1 MNCERC
7 QTRRLVAK
15 SLFNSNQLCE
25 HVRTSIEFIMN
36 LRPILAYDFFRYI
49 LKYHKNLANLNAN
62 VNIFFRFFIHSVVE
76 MQINRSTAKTKS
88 LLFWSAFFIRNV
100 NKFSR
105 SVDIMNCKY
114 LLPMRCRSRFESML
128 QLRDFKMTVQRKK
141 MCLISDRN
149 GIQIGVKKGNRLF
162 FGLFRSFRRR
172 WKIFQI
178 Q

>member
-7 QTRRLVAK
+7 KTRRLIAK

-62 VNIFFRFFIHSVVE
+62 VNSFFDFPSIRLL
-76 MQINRSTAKTKS
+76 KCKS
-88 LLFWSAFFIRNV
+88 IDQQRKQNSYCFEALFFIRNV
-100 NKFSR
+100 NKFPR

-114 LLPMRCRSRFESML
+114 LLPMRCRSRYIWINVTTSRFQNDCPE
-128 QLRDFKMTVQRKK
+128 KK

-149 GIQIGVKKGNRLF
+149 DIRIGVNK
-162 FGLFRSFRRR
+162 S
-172 WKIFQI
+172 
-178 Q
+178 